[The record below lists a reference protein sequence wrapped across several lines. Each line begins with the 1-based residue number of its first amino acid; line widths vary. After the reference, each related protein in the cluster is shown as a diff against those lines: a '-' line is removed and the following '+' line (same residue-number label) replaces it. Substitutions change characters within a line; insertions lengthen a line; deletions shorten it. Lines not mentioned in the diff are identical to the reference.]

1 MNPQKLFNYKLQNLE
16 TSLNVR
22 ILRQIIGKIMNAQT
36 KLVLYTFD
44 AFLFDLDN
52 NEEIIIE
59 DIKNIFKEYG
69 LKVKIKHG
77 TSYDFE

>member
-1 MNPQKLFNYKLQNLE
+1 
-16 TSLNVR
+16 
-22 ILRQIIGKIMNAQT
+22 MNAQT

-52 NEEIIIE
+52 SEEIIIE